1 MWVTVPS
8 SFSLKML
15 SLSKASALN
24 LQERV
29 KAGLGIPFPAAH
41 SALAP
46 WPGRL
51 VPLGM
56 GSQAIA
62 PGSWGQQ
69 HPWGSSRGRP
79 VTWSPRHPQWPRVLL
94 TYRCPSAAP
103 GARSPKLLSEGR
115 RRSGGEAAGEGKKVK
130 GFGVLSWGLAT
141 SLLPVFM
148 LVHNSRLRTNCSCS
162 TISPLLLGADSTHHA
177 AQVNPRGPTH
187 LRSTPPTCY
196 SWSPRGASSE
206 RLGHGELGL
215 LAKEAVPALTPCSPG
230 GPWAVLPTNTAPC
243 SRPAHQPEDEV
254 DGEHGRHATEGQ
266 PLQDG
271 AAGAGAEALLLRAVH
286 QGVQEAEHVQRG
298 GAGTVRRWVH

>member
-62 PGSWGQQ
+62 PGPWGQQ

-79 VTWSPRHPQWPRVLL
+79 VTWSHPQWPRVLL

-115 RRSGGEAAGEGKKVK
+115 RRSGGEAARRREEGEGFWGFVM
-130 GFGVLSWGLAT
+130 GFGHLPPSRFHARTQLS
-141 SLLPVFM
+141 PQDK
-148 LVHNSRLRTNCSCS
+148 
-162 TISPLLLGADSTHHA
+162 LLLLH
-177 AQVNPRGPTH
+177 N
-187 LRSTPPTCY
+187 
-196 SWSPRGASSE
+196 
-206 RLGHGELGL
+206 
-215 LAKEAVPALTPCSPG
+215 LT
-230 GPWAVLPTNTAPC
+230 T
-243 SRPAHQPEDEV
+243 
-254 DGEHGRHATEGQ
+254 
-266 PLQDG
+266 
-271 AAGAGAEALLLRAVH
+271 AAGG
-286 QGVQEAEHVQRG
+286 
-298 GAGTVRRWVH
+298 